1 MLQESLLNLCQRVEA
16 LFRDKGYKEAC
27 IKRYNHTW
35 DRLWDY
41 MSEKDEV
48 LYTRELGK
56 SFLEASY
63 GQKTFEELTHRQQEC
78 VRHIEV
84 LTQMLETGTVRR
96 SRVIPKKI
104 IFDGPEGALFNQFLS
119 AETEYKRSSSIR
131 RYEERLYNLYKF
143 LCSKKMIISDMT
155 PSILTEYVSYLDYVK
170 SAPDRDNIIMTTRIF
185 FRYLCANK
193 QLSDNREELW
203 MSLMKIK
210 GHYNT
215 HIPTVY
221 TEEEVER
228 MIHVIDRGSSQGK
241 RDYAMVLLAARY
253 GLRVS
258 DIIGLRFV
266 NLDWDRDRICIIQK
280 KTEKRVILPL
290 SEEVGEALIDYIRH
304 GRPEVDS
311 PCVFL
316 TAQAPYKPL
325 GSNILI
331 SRIKDCA
338 ARANIVVNGRK
349 TGPHALRHSL
359 ATNLL
364 KASVSMPVIS
374 EILGHSSTEST
385 KTYLRVN
392 MDLLRQCALDVPF
405 VPSSF
410 YDNLYGNAD

>member
-1 MLQESLLNLCQRVEA
+1 MLQESLLNLRQRVEA

-27 IKRYNHTW
+27 IERYNHTW
-35 DRLWDY
+35 DHLWNF
-41 MSEKDEV
+41 MSKKGVV

-56 SFLEASY
+56 SFLDTRY
-63 GQKTFEELTHRQQEC
+63 GGKSFIELTKRQQEC

-84 LTQMLETGTVRR
+84 LTQMLETGTVHR
-96 SRVIPKKI
+96 SRVTPKKI
-104 IFDGPEGALFNQFLS
+104 VFAGPEGVLFNQFLS
-119 AETEYKRSSSIR
+119 AETEYKRSSSVQ
-131 RYEERLYNLYKF
+131 RYEERLYNLYTF
-143 LCSKKMIISDMT
+143 LCEKHIFLSDMT
-155 PSILTEYVSYLDYVK
+155 PSVLMEYVSHLDYVK

-185 FRYLCANK
+185 FRYLCANR

-221 TEEEVER
+221 TEEEIER
-228 MIHVIDRGSSQGK
+228 MIQSIDRGSSQGK
-241 RDYAMVLLAARY
+241 RDYAMILLAARY

-266 NLDWDRDRICIIQK
+266 NLDWDHDRICIIQK
-280 KTEKRVILPL
+280 KTEKRVVLPL
-290 SEEVGEALIDYIRH
+290 SDEVGEAIIDYIRH

-316 TAQAPYKPL
+316 TVQAPYKPL
-325 GSNILI
+325 GSNILV

-364 KASVSMPVIS
+364 KASTSLPVIS

-392 MDLLRQCALDVPF
+392 IDLLRQCALEVPF

-410 YDNLYGNAD
+410 YDNLYGYTD

>member
-1 MLQESLLNLCQRVEA
+1 MLQESLLNLRQRVEA

-27 IKRYNHTW
+27 IKRYNNTW
-35 DRLWDY
+35 DHLWDF
-41 MSEKDEV
+41 MSEKGAI
-48 LYTRELGK
+48 LYTRELGQ
-56 SFLEASY
+56 SFLEACY
-63 GQKTFEELTHRQQEC
+63 GEKTFEELTHRQQEC

-84 LTQMLETGTVRR
+84 LTQMLETGNVRR

-104 IFDGPEGALFNQFLS
+104 IFSGPEGTLFNQFLTT
-119 AETEYKRSSSIR
+119 ETEYKRSSSIH

-143 LCSKKMIISDMT
+143 LSDRHMFVTDIT
-155 PSILTEYVSYLDYVK
+155 PSILVDYVSHLDYVK

-193 QLSDNREELW
+193 QLSDNREAIW

-210 GHYNT
+210 GHHNT
-215 HIPTVY
+215 HIPSVY

-228 MIHVIDRGSSQGK
+228 MIRSIDRGSSQGK

-258 DIIGLRFV
+258 DIIGLRFA
-266 NLDWDRDRICIIQK
+266 NLDWESDKICIIQK
-280 KTEKRVILPL
+280 KTEKRVTLPL

-338 ARANIVVNGRK
+338 ARANIVVSGRK
-349 TGPHALRHSL
+349 AGPHALRHSL

-364 KASVSMPVIS
+364 KASTSLPVIS